1 MAPGERVDLVT
12 SMTERAHPACQSL
25 FRLAPLLL
33 LAAAG
38 AVLHAQTTQQ
48 QQQTDVDNLETDYSN
63 FNLISFGT
71 TSLTNY
77 GDTEGGLA
85 VNGSLTLDAGAIA
98 TQPGTFGLNSNPT
111 LYLTGSSLTLNGT
124 VMLNSGYASL
134 RNLNSNN
141 WSWNP
146 SDDTLSGGGGALNS
160 TNAGTVDAGHNPI
173 GNPAPSGWNWSTETS
188 SLSTIS
194 TSLKNASATGTISV
208 NSNNLVFTAPNGQTS
223 GVVVFSLNA
232 ANISGGNTYNG
243 QGFSNIQ
250 INVPAGLT
258 YVINVINAG
267 GTTLFGNGV
276 NFNSGSNDNQLL
288 WNFEGSGNVT
298 LDNGGYFYGAILA
311 PSASISATTVIDG
324 QVAADGFSDCGY
336 ELHDTDFTPAT
347 VATPEPSTYALSA
360 VGLCALAIA
369 ARRLF
374 RLRVSRTVL
383 A

>member
-1 MAPGERVDLVT
+1 
-12 SMTERAHPACQSL
+12 MTERAHPACHRL
-25 FRLAPLLL
+25 IRLAPLLL

-38 AVLHAQTTQQ
+38 SLLHAQTTQQ
-48 QQQTDVDNLETDYSN
+48 QQQADVTSLETDYSN

-71 TSLTNY
+71 TSLTSY
-77 GDTEGGLA
+77 GDTQGGLA
-85 VNGSLTLDAGAIA
+85 VDGSLTLDAGSIA

-141 WSWNP
+141 WTWDGSQ
-146 SDDTLSGGGGALNS
+146 DTLSGGGGALNS
-160 TNAGTVDAGHNPI
+160 TNATGSSSYASQNPI
-173 GNPAPSGWNWSTETS
+173 NNPAPSGWNWSTETS

-194 TSLKNASATGTISV
+194 TSLKNASATGTIAV

-232 ANISGGNTYNG
+232 ANITNGNTYNG

-250 INVPAGLT
+250 INVPTGLT

-267 GTTLFGNGV
+267 GRTLFANGV

-288 WNFEGSGNVT
+288 WNFEGSGTVT

-336 ELHDTDFTPAT
+336 ELHDTEFTPAA
-347 VATPEPSTYALSA
+347 VATPEPSTYALCA
-360 VGLCALAIA
+360 VGLCAFAIA
-369 ARRLF
+369 ARRFL
-374 RLRVSRTVL
+374 RLLVRRTVL